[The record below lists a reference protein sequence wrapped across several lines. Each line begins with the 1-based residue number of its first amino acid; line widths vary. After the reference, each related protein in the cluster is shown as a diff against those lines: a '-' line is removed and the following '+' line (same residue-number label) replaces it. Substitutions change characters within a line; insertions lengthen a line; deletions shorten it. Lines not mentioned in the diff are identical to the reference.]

1 MLIVLICFVKVFF
14 VKYKLCTYFF
24 LTKEANDIIV
34 WVLLNFFNLLWLID
48 IWYNHYYDV
57 IKINYNF
64 LDDCGK
70 TPWSPFITDGFSLNV
85 IVDPEDKLASGFKG
99 QLVFAT
105 IGNRKKVKSFNWKV
119 KHKNGM
125 EENFYFEGKYN
136 NNTYYWIY
144 ETKSLGSFRV
154 VTNVHNLKERIS
166 SYFNIIEKASEKS
179 YFNLEFSGNDFSTT
193 KKCSITNI
201 TISGKK
207 Y

>member
-1 MLIVLICFVKVFF
+1 M
-14 VKYKLCTYFF
+14 
-24 LTKEANDIIV
+24 
-34 WVLLNFFNLLWLID
+34 
-48 IWYNHYYDV
+48 
-57 IKINYNF
+57 
-64 LDDCGK
+64 
-70 TPWSPFITDGFSLNV
+70 
-85 IVDPEDKLASGFKG
+85 DPEDKLASGFKG

-105 IGNRKKVKSFNWKV
+105 IANRKKVKSFNWKV

-136 NNTYYWIY
+136 NNTYYWID